1 MNLLIPFFMD
11 MPEMKP
17 IYLFL
22 VFLTLSVAPPSI
34 AHRQFSC
41 SGFSNTN
48 LTLDGA
54 ASVTP
59 NGLLELTN
67 GTAGG
72 MGHALYP
79 TPLCFRNLSD
89 GAALSFSVSFVFAI
103 VSTYKDLSG
112 NGLTLFIA
120 PSKNSSAAAMP
131 MQYLGNQT
139 NHIFAVELDTWQNLE
154 FQDMNGNHIGID
166 INSLQ
171 SIQSH
176 DAGFY
181 KNGTFQSLSLD
192 EQEVMQVWVDYH
204 RDRMQIDATM
214 APLGMAKPAA
224 PTVSAKYNLSTVLTD
239 VAYMGFS
246 AAQGRLHTKHYVLG
260 WSFGINTPAPAIN
273 VTMLPKLPPGPR
285 IDHDVSRYWRSFC
298 Q

>member
-192 EQEVMQVWVDYH
+192 EQEVMQVWVDYQ
-204 RDRMQIDATM
+204 RQDADR
-214 APLGMAKPAA
+214 
-224 PTVSAKYNLSTVLTD
+224 
-239 VAYMGFS
+239 
-246 AAQGRLHTKHYVLG
+246 R
-260 WSFGINTPAPAIN
+260 
-273 VTMLPKLPPGPR
+273 
-285 IDHDVSRYWRSFC
+285 HDGSSWHG
-298 Q
+298 QT